1 MKLES
6 LCKNNGIDVSGAHSA
21 LFDANLTKLI
31 LEKIYREQ
39 NVTWRSALMTASRN
53 ETETLL
59 KKEKMFTLNEYF
71 YGKSRLFLC
80 CPLHPDFSIHPV
92 YNWSLAFD
100 LKNDVKPLLNLSL
113 SELKVE
119 LKKAPKFVRTIR
131 SNKAP
136 IILHANYGM
145 KAEPYNIINPKLLRE
160 RAELIL
166 KNRAFAEKISTIL
179 REKAEEK
186 QATKVRLSEV
196 ITMAKD
202 FRIAFEEWVK
212 DDRYQVGEDIGWEYA
227 DSLEADPTSADSSL
241 TNQNGTTH
249 SA

>member
-6 LCKNNGIDVSGAHSA
+6 LARTNGIQTDGAHSA

-39 NVTWRSALMTASRN
+39 NITWRSALMTASRN
-53 ETETLL
+53 ETESLL

-100 LKNDVKPLLNLSL
+100 LKNDVKPLLNLSV

-119 LKKAPKFVRTIR
+119 LKKSPKFVRIIR

-136 IILHANYGM
+136 IILHADYGM
-145 KAEPYNIINPKLLRE
+145 KVEPYNIINPKLLKD

-179 REKAEEK
+179 REEAEEK
-186 QATKVRLSEV
+186 QATSS
-196 ITMAKD
+196 
-202 FRIAFEEWVK
+202 
-212 DDRYQVGEDIGWEYA
+212 QEDITAEESIYKKFTSNRDNALMPQWHEASWEDKFKLLNKFEDERLVDFGKKNYL
-227 DSLEADPTSADSSL
+227 SKF
-241 TNQNGTTH
+241 
-249 SA
+249 